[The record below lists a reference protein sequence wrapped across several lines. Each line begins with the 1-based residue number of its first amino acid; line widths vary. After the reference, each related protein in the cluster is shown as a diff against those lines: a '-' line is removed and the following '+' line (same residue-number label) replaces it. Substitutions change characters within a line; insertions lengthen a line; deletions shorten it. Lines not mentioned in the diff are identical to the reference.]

1 MDLSTWSRPKPKL
14 SPLLVVQTQGFVCLT
29 AIIAM
34 FLEYLPYF
42 GHCATS
48 SIEYLIFSPLYR
60 CGKLQL
66 REVLELDP
74 DHTGSKGQGS
84 SPPEIIHLYPHT
96 VPPLFFYQPLEFYK
110 AQMKEWLWKTFID
123 DKRQPI
129 GRIVSNNFVKGDTV
143 IKSLFFQE
151 TCSVSAPSYYTLL
164 LAPKEPFLWEPLT
177 WQWHIYLIMVV
188 PVCALK
194 EKLVFANDLMSRTRT
209 TIAMFYQGFLCA
221 RHCSKCF
228 TCIVLFTT
236 QTPLHG
242 AFIPHILQKRIL
254 RHE

>member
-1 MDLSTWSRPKPKL
+1 MQKV
-14 SPLLVVQTQGFVCLT
+14 PLVGPPFWEDNALP
-29 AIIAM
+29 
-34 FLEYLPYF
+34 LE
-42 GHCATS
+42 
-48 SIEYLIFSPLYR
+48 
-60 CGKLQL
+60 
-66 REVLELDP
+66 
-74 DHTGSKGQGS
+74 
-84 SPPEIIHLYPHT
+84 PHT
-96 VPPLFFYQPLEFYK
+96 SK
-110 AQMKEWLWKTFID
+110 AYEEIWLVKVLGERCSPRRMLRKTINGEKRENCNFRKACYYCEWLWKTFID

-177 WQWHIYLIMVV
+177 CQWHIYLIMVV

-221 RHCSKCF
+221 GHCSKCF

-242 AFIPHILQKRIL
+242 AFITHILQKRIL